1 MIVRHFG
8 SFKFA
13 ARAIK
18 PHFLTTSVFFCN
30 RSIAILGIQLVIRF
44 LCKLPSCNIQAVQQE
59 IIMLLSSWKIPT
71 L

>member
-1 MIVRHFG
+1 M
-8 SFKFA
+8 
-13 ARAIK
+13 
-18 PHFLTTSVFFCN
+18 
-30 RSIAILGIQLVIRF
+30 LGIQLVIRF